1 MIATSHYIDPAE
13 NLGAA
18 TLTVPDLG
26 LQLMTAS
33 SLGLEFSGV
42 GDRLAEQSRLY
53 RNLDQEP
60 PPSFRNQQS
69 LIR

>member
-13 NLGAA
+13 YLGAE

-26 LQLMTAS
+26 LQLQTAS